1 MKKDKKMMAMYHRV
15 NAIMQKSDELSRK
28 LSLKIVEECTG
39 DESAMVALYAL
50 AKTVFDVVDAQMA
63 AGHKD
68 AMEKFNPGQGDDG
81 EFKEIRKKIKDKV
94 CKL

>member
-1 MKKDKKMMAMYHRV
+1 MKKDKKMMAMMHRV

-39 DESAMVALYAL
+39 EESAMVVLYAL
-50 AKTVFDVVDAQMA
+50 ANTVFDVVDAQMA

-68 AMEKFNPGQGDDG
+68 AMDKFITLLEAEIQAKAMMQGL
-81 EFKEIRKKIKDKV
+81 K
-94 CKL
+94 

>member
-1 MKKDKKMMAMYHRV
+1 MKKEKKMMSMMHRV
-15 NAIMQKSDELSRK
+15 NVIMTKSDELSRK

-39 DESAMVALYAL
+39 EESAMVALYAL

-68 AMEKFNPGQGDDG
+68 AMDKFITLLEAEIQAKAMMQGL
-81 EFKEIRKKIKDKV
+81 K
-94 CKL
+94 

>member
-15 NAIMQKSDELSRK
+15 NAIMTKSDELSRK

-39 DESAMVALYAL
+39 EESAMVALYAL

-68 AMEKFNPGQGDDG
+68 AMEKFIALLEAEIQG
-81 EFKEIRKKIKDKV
+81 KV
-94 CKL
+94 MMQGLR

>member
-39 DESAMVALYAL
+39 EESAMVALYAL
-50 AKTVFDVVDAQMA
+50 AKTVVDVVDAQMA

-68 AMEKFNPGQGDDG
+68 AMDKFITLLEAEIQSKVVMQGL
-81 EFKEIRKKIKDKV
+81 K
-94 CKL
+94 

>member
-28 LSLKIVEECTG
+28 LSLKIVEEAAG
-39 DESAMVALYAL
+39 EESAMVALYAL

-68 AMEKFNPGQGDDG
+68 ALNKFISLLEAEIQAKAMMQGL
-81 EFKEIRKKIKDKV
+81 K
-94 CKL
+94 

>member
-1 MKKDKKMMAMYHRV
+1 MKKEKKMMAMMHRV
-15 NAIMQKSDELSRK
+15 NVIMQKSDELSRK

-39 DESAMVALYAL
+39 EESAMVALYAL

-68 AMEKFNPGQGDDG
+68 AMDKFITLLETEIQAKAMMQGL
-81 EFKEIRKKIKDKV
+81 K
-94 CKL
+94 

>member
-1 MKKDKKMMAMYHRV
+1 MKKDKKMMAMMHRV

-39 DESAMVALYAL
+39 EESAMVALYAL

-63 AGHKD
+63 AGHRD
-68 AMEKFNPGQGDDG
+68 ALGKFITLLEAEIQAKVMMESL
-81 EFKEIRKKIKDKV
+81 KK
-94 CKL
+94 

>member
-1 MKKDKKMMAMYHRV
+1 MKKDKKMMAMMHRV
-15 NAIMQKSDELSRK
+15 NAIMTKSDELSRK

-39 DESAMVALYAL
+39 EDSAMVALYAL

-68 AMEKFNPGQGDDG
+68 TMDKFITLLEAEIQSKVMMQGL
-81 EFKEIRKKIKDKV
+81 K
-94 CKL
+94 

>member
-1 MKKDKKMMAMYHRV
+1 MKKDKKMMAMMHRV
-15 NAIMQKSDELSRK
+15 NAIMTKSDELSRK

-39 DESAMVALYAL
+39 EESAMVALYAL

-68 AMEKFNPGQGDDG
+68 ALNKCISLLEAEIQAKAMMQGL
-81 EFKEIRKKIKDKV
+81 K
-94 CKL
+94 

>member
-1 MKKDKKMMAMYHRV
+1 MKKEKKMMAMMHRV
-15 NAIMQKSDELSRK
+15 NVIMTKSDELIRK

-39 DESAMVALYAL
+39 EESAMVALYTL

-68 AMEKFNPGQGDDG
+68 AMEKFITLLEAEIQAKAMMQGL
-81 EFKEIRKKIKDKV
+81 K
-94 CKL
+94 

>member
-39 DESAMVALYAL
+39 EDSAMVALYAL

-68 AMEKFNPGQGDDG
+68 AMDKFITLLEAEIQSKVVMQGL
-81 EFKEIRKKIKDKV
+81 K
-94 CKL
+94 

>member
-1 MKKDKKMMAMYHRV
+1 MKKEKKMMAMMHRV
-15 NAIMQKSDELSRK
+15 NVIMTKSDELRRK

-39 DESAMVALYAL
+39 EESAMVALYAL

-68 AMEKFNPGQGDDG
+68 AMDKFITLLEAEIQSKVVMQGL
-81 EFKEIRKKIKDKV
+81 K
-94 CKL
+94 

>member
-1 MKKDKKMMAMYHRV
+1 MKKDKKMMAMMHRV
-15 NAIMQKSDELSRK
+15 NVIMTKSDKLSRK

-39 DESAMVALYAL
+39 EESAMVALYAL

-68 AMEKFNPGQGDDG
+68 AMDKFITLLEAEIQSKVVMQGL
-81 EFKEIRKKIKDKV
+81 K
-94 CKL
+94 